1 MELGKICRDDGRTVV
16 LTDEA
21 AIHTTR
27 PIVTCNEHMTE
38 RLALLESVAATDL
51 PVLISGESGTCK
63 EDYAEYIHCCSSR
76 AEAPY
81 VCFDCAA
88 THESQYEERLFGA
101 VHPVGETI
109 QVRRGL
115 VEATDGGTVVLNRVS
130 EVPPVFYR
138 RLLRLLDERT
148 IVRRGAREK
157 TAVNVRLLATCSEDV
172 MGALARD
179 PQMARLLQRLSAV
192 RVDVLP
198 LRQRREDIALL
209 ALHDLAQANERYSMH
224 KRMGSALFR
233 EILAY
238 DWPGNERELR
248 SFVEQMAL
256 VSRGDVLDD
265 PTLIR
270 STGRLSASLIPAWK
284 RANAEAESR
293 TPSLKE
299 QVRAYELMIIR
310 QSIAKYG
317 SLRKAAAALKVDPSV
332 LSRKLSAGKE

>member
-1 MELGKICRDDGRTVV
+1 MELEKICRDDGRTVV
-16 LTDEA
+16 LTEEA
-21 AIHTTR
+21 AAYTVR
-27 PIVTCNEHMTE
+27 PIVTCNEHMAE

-63 EDYAEYIHCCSSR
+63 EDYAEYIHRCSGR
-76 AEAPY
+76 AEAAY

-101 VHPVGETI
+101 VHPVGEAVH
-109 QVRRGL
+109 VRRGL
-115 VEATDGGTVVLNRVS
+115 VEATDGGTMVLNRVS
-130 EVPPVFYR
+130 DVPPVFYG
-138 RLLRLLDERT
+138 RLLRLLDEKT

-157 TAVNVRLLATCSEDV
+157 TAVNVRLLATCGEDV

-179 PQMARLLQRLSAV
+179 PQLARLLQRLSAV

-198 LRQRREDIALL
+198 LRQRKEDVALL
-209 ALHDLAQANERYSMH
+209 TLHDLQRTNERYGTH
-224 KRMGSALFR
+224 KRLGSALFR
-233 EILAY
+233 EMMAY

-248 SFVEQMAL
+248 SFVEQMVL

-270 STGRLSASLIPAWK
+270 GTGRLSASLIPAWK

-293 TPSLKE
+293 EPSLKE

-310 QSIAKYG
+310 QSIVKYG

-332 LSRKLSAGKE
+332 LSRKLAAGKE

>member
-1 MELGKICRDDGRTVV
+1 MELERICRDDGRTVV

-21 AIHTTR
+21 AVYTSR
-27 PIVTCNEHMTE
+27 PIVTCSEHMAE
-38 RLALLESVAATDL
+38 RLALLESVAVTDL
-51 PVLISGESGTCK
+51 PILITGESGACK
-63 EDYAEYIHCCSSR
+63 QDYAEHIHRCSGR
-76 AEAPY
+76 AEAAF

-88 THESQYEERLFGA
+88 TRESRFEELLFGA
-101 VHPVGETI
+101 VHTVGDEV
-109 QVRRGL
+109 QVRPGL
-115 VEATDGGTVVLNRVS
+115 VETAEGGTVLLDGIS
-130 EVPPVFYR
+130 AVPPAFYT
-138 RLLRLLDERT
+138 RLNRLLDEGT
-148 IVRRGAREK
+148 IVRRGAKEK
-157 TAVNVRLLATCSEDV
+157 TAVHVRLLATCGEDLV
-172 MGALARD
+172 GALTRD
-179 PQMARLLQRLSAV
+179 PQLARLMQRLSAV

-198 LRQRREDIALL
+198 LRQRREDVALL
-209 ALHDLAQANERYSMH
+209 ALHHLEQTNRRFGTN

-233 EILAY
+233 EMLVY
-238 DWPGNERELR
+238 GWPGNERELR

-265 PTLIR
+265 PALIR

-293 TPSLKE
+293 ELSLKE
-299 QVRAYELMIIR
+299 QVRSYELMIIR